1 MSKIINSLRKPSFS
15 SKAFR
20 IVSIYLT
27 LSLLWIFFTD
37 KLVFNFISDVK
48 TLNLVS
54 SIKGWF
60 FVVATT
66 LLLYD
71 LIRRAINEVT
81 TAKQQLIESEI
92 KFRSIFENSVD
103 AIGVSKEGNHVF
115 INPAYVTLF
124 GYSYFDELIGKPILD
139 LIAPSEH
146 QKIRTLVKRRANGES
161 VPSAYET
168 IGLKKDNS
176 EFHMEVH
183 VSSYQLHGDSYTL
196 VIIRNIDE
204 IKRTQ
209 EALLNQEKYYRA
221 LFDLSPSGIIV
232 EDTSGNIIKVNDAYC
247 NITGYTH
254 DELIGKNISMVVHE
268 DYLSKIKSNLIELLS
283 GKFLTHDVINVHKD
297 GSLRNLEL
305 RETAVRLP
313 NGNKGILSVSND
325 ITEKKLSEKKLNKAK
340 KLIQDFI
347 DNSPPVIYLA
357 DADGKIILVNKQFEI
372 VTDSV
377 KEKILGKGRDS
388 FLPKDIAEMHR
399 ANDIEI
405 IKSKKAISFE
415 EENIQQDGKHL
426 YISSKFPLID
436 DEGKV
441 YAVGGV
447 STDIT
452 ERKLTEE
459 HLRESEEKF
468 RVLTEST
475 SAAIFIF
482 KGEQFRY
489 LNSFAETL
497 TGYPQKELINKK
509 FWEIVHPDYRNLIKE
524 RGFARQRGETV
535 VSRYEFKIVTKAG
548 EERWVDF
555 TAGLIHFEGGPS
567 GIGTAIDITE
577 RKLTE
582 KYLRESEEK
591 HRSIFENSNVA
602 ILLTSTDGKV
612 LSANDFAC
620 KLFLRTEEEICS
632 LGRNG
637 LIDIQDARLPKIL
650 DEREKNGRSSGELTF
665 IRKDE
670 TRFEGEVSSVVF
682 NDKDGNARTSMI
694 IRDMTEQK
702 RAEEQLI
709 TFTEQM
715 RALATHLQ
723 NIREEERASIA
734 REMHDELGQILT
746 SLKMSI
752 AFTRRELEESNT
764 IEMKNKILK
773 EFQSMN
779 LTIDKA
785 VSEVRKLI
793 TQLRP
798 ELLDKLGLIA
808 ALEWYSEEYQKTTK
822 IDCEFISDSEE
833 LFLSHDVELAVFR
846 IVQEALTNI
855 TKHSNAKSVQIR
867 LCKVGD
873 KISVEII
880 DDGKGIL
887 ETDLDGSAS
896 FGLMGMRER
905 ANLIGAHF
913 EIVSDPGKGTT
924 VRLLVG
930 N

>member
-1 MSKIINSLRKPSFS
+1 MSKLINSGWKTLFS
-15 SKAFR
+15 IKAFR
-20 IVSIYLT
+20 IVYIYFI
-27 LSLLWIFFTD
+27 LSFFWIFFTD
-37 KLVFNFISDVK
+37 KLVFSLISDAE
-48 TLNLVS
+48 TQNLVS

-60 FVVATT
+60 FVLATT
-66 LLLYD
+66 LLLYH
-71 LIRRAINEVT
+71 LIRQALNEAT
-81 TAKQQLIESEI
+81 TVEQKLIESEI
-92 KFRSIFENSVD
+92 KFRSVFENSVD
-103 AIGVSKEGNHVF
+103 AIGVSKQGIHLLV
-115 INPAYVTLF
+115 NPAYVTLF
-124 GYSYFDELIGKPILD
+124 GYSHFDELIGKPILN
-139 LIAPSEH
+139 LIAPNERP
-146 QKIRTLVKRRANGES
+146 KIQTMVNRRANGES

-176 EFHMEVH
+176 EFHMDVH
-183 VSSYQLHGDSYTL
+183 VSNYQLHGDSCTL
-196 VIIRNIDE
+196 VILRNIDE
-204 IKRTQ
+204 MKRAQ

-232 EDTSGNIIKVNDAYC
+232 EDASGNIIEVNDAYC

-268 DYLSKIKSNLIELLS
+268 DHLSKIKINLIELLS

-297 GSLRNLEL
+297 GSLRYLEL
-305 RETAVRLP
+305 RETAVKLL

-325 ITEKKLSEKKLNKAK
+325 ITGKKLSEKKLNKAK

-347 DNSPPVIYLA
+347 DNSPSVIYLA

-377 KEKILGKGRDS
+377 KEKILDKERDS
-388 FLPKDIAEMHR
+388 FLPKDIAETHR

-426 YISSKFPLID
+426 YISLKFPLID
-436 DEGKV
+436 DDGKV

-452 ERKLTEE
+452 ERKLAEE

-468 RVLTEST
+468 RVLTESM

-482 KGEQFRY
+482 KGERFRY

-524 RGFARQRGETV
+524 RGLARQRGETV
-535 VSRYEFKIVTKAG
+535 ASRYEFKIVTKTS

-577 RKLTE
+577 RKLAE

-591 HRSIFENSNVA
+591 YRSIFENSNVA

-620 KLFLRTEEEICS
+620 KLFLRTEEEIYS
-632 LGRNG
+632 LGRNE
-637 LIDIQDARLPKIL
+637 LVDIQDTRLTKIL
-650 DEREKNGRSSGELTF
+650 EERKKTGRSSGELTF
-665 IRKDE
+665 IRKDG
-670 TRFEGEVSSVVF
+670 TKFEGEISSVAF
-682 NDKDGNARTSMI
+682 NDKDGNERTSVI

-734 REMHDELGQILT
+734 REMHDELGQLLT
-746 SLKMSI
+746 SLKMNI
-752 AFTRRELEESNT
+752 TFTKRELEESKPSE
-764 IEMKNKILK
+764 IKKIILD

-779 LTIDKA
+779 ATIDRA
-785 VSEVRKLI
+785 VTGVRKLI
-793 TQLRP
+793 TRLRP

-808 ALEWYSEEYQKTTK
+808 ALEWYSEEFQKGTK
-822 IDCEFISDSEE
+822 INCEFKSEFEEISLSSEA
-833 LFLSHDVELAVFR
+833 ELAIFR
-846 IVQEALTNI
+846 IVQEATTNAA
-855 TKHSNAKSVQIR
+855 KHSAAKSIKIILR
-867 LCKVGD
+867 KLND
-873 KISVEII
+873 KLSIEII
-880 DDGKGIL
+880 DDGKGIS
-887 ETDLDGSAS
+887 ENEIKGEKS
-896 FGLMGMRER
+896 FGLLGMRER
-905 ANLIGAHF
+905 AALIRGNLDVFG
-913 EIVSDPGKGTT
+913 EPGKGTT
-924 VRLLVG
+924 VRLVVG
-930 N
+930 D